1 MVGIEHPA
9 LQLLICTHYEME
21 KIKEY
26 RNGVKSTM
34 WFFIIIFFSI
44 FILLNSDTSYHSWE
58 GKIDR
63 LWSFIVT
70 ITSSFN
76 SIFLNL
82 LYLMFLSKPHK
93 NVWIHIIKGRM
104 KKHVLSFHVY
114 WWARKLETKIPHESK
129 LNWIRNFFMAHWYYL
144 CLGMQTDASTAFLI
158 SSKT

>member
-26 RNGVKSTM
+26 RNGVKPTM

-44 FILLNSDTSYHSWE
+44 FFLLNSDTSYHSWE

-104 KKHVLSFHVY
+104 KKHVLSFHAVPCI
-114 WWARKLETKIPHESK
+114 LMSTKTWNKNSTWKQIK
-129 LNWIRNFFMAHWYYL
+129 LNSKFFYGALVLFVFGYAN
-144 CLGMQTDASTAFLI
+144 GR
-158 SSKT
+158 